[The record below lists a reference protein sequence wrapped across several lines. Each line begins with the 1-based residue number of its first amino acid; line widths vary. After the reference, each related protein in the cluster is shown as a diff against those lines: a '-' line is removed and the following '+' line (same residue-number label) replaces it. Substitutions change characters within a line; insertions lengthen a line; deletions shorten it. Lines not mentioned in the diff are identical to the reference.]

1 MECELE
7 VQLVPTGEVVGVR
20 VVRSSGNAAFDA
32 SAENAV
38 RKAGA
43 FPELQ
48 KLPSGEFEKKFR
60 RLNLIFKP
68 EDLRY

>member
-1 MECELE
+1 M
-7 VQLVPTGEVVGVR
+7 VPTGEVVGVR
-20 VVRSSGNAAFDA
+20 VIRSSGNAAFDS

-48 KLPSGEFEKKFR
+48 KLPSGEFERQFR
-60 RLNLIFKP
+60 RLYITFRP

>member
-1 MECELE
+1 
-7 VQLVPTGEVVGVR
+7 VVGVT
-20 VVRSSGNAAFDA
+20 VIRSSGNAAFDS
-32 SAENAV
+32 SAVNAV

-48 KLPSGEFEKKFR
+48 QLPSAEFEKNFR
-60 RLNLIFKP
+60 SFKMLFKP